1 MSGGRG
7 REDPVSPMQPPGAR
21 QVRTNRWTDGRV
33 RAGWA
38 GPSLGCCPAERGT
51 CSCGK
56 CSCNPGFEG
65 SACQCDR
72 STRGCLNPDGF
83 ECNGRGR
90 CVCNVCECDTGYQ
103 PPLCLECLGCPS
115 PCGRYL

>member
-1 MSGGRG
+1 M
-7 REDPVSPMQPPGAR
+7 SPMQPPGAR